1 MTSPTRRGRP
11 GVTRHAPQ
19 MSSREWWRRASA
31 AFVAAVAQDNE
42 IQAREQLRAELRTAG
57 YPADRFIADLAAG
70 HPLQVVLRRHGFESH
85 RPPTSRLETVQPD
98 RNCAAVRAVMAK
110 HDVRPGPDTREDD
123 PR

>member
-1 MTSPTRRGRP
+1 MTFPTRRGRP

-70 HPLQVVLRRHGFESH
+70 HPLQVVLRRHGF
-85 RPPTSRLETVQPD
+85 
-98 RNCAAVRAVMAK
+98 
-110 HDVRPGPDTREDD
+110 D
-123 PR
+123 PIARQHPAGQLSNLIATARRFAR